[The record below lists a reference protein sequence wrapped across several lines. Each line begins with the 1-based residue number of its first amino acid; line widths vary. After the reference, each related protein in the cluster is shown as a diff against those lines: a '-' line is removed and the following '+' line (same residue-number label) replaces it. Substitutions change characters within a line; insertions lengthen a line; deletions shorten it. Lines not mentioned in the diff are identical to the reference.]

1 MDKLLLTPEEAARAV
16 GLGRTKLYELLRC
29 GALESV
35 QIGAARRVPVDA
47 LHAYVERLRTS
58 AHGTA
63 A

>member
-1 MDKLLLTPEEAARAV
+1 VDKLLLTPEEAARAV

-29 GALESV
+29 GELESV

-47 LHAYVERLRTS
+47 VHAYVQRLRTG
-58 AHGTA
+58 AQETA